1 MVFYIERYKN
11 RERLDFEC
19 EVITPMFISGADTN
33 TVELRSASIKGALR
47 FWWRALYG
55 REFSSIKK
63 MKEAEGKLF
72 GDTEQ
77 KSKIR
82 LYTDT
87 SNSFIIS
94 SNNLTNGKTFQV
106 HGKPLS
112 IFDYLAFG
120 ICEYDRN
127 VHKNVYRRNHVTPNS
142 KFTLHLEF
150 LNSIDSNNEL
160 NKILAAL
167 SCLNSFGGLGAKS
180 RNGFGCISIK
190 PLSNNISL
198 PPITN
203 FSGERKN
210 FTALNENCKIFTF
223 QPQNRWED
231 ALSDIGLAYRTAR
244 LSIEPKHNY
253 QKRPLLA
260 KPLIIRNEN
269 LFIYDRH
276 SKPYFLHVSK
286 LANNQYQGSI
296 LYIPYNYYQNNK
308 LEEYNNV
315 CNKVNQELERQRN
328 QGGR

>member
-1 MVFYIERYKN
+1 MEFYIERYKN
-11 RERLDFEC
+11 KERLDFEC

-55 REFSSIKK
+55 REFSSIEK

-77 KSKIR
+77 KSKLR
-82 LYTDT
+82 LYVDVSTPFSI
-87 SNSFIIS
+87 SND
-94 SNNLTNGKTFQV
+94 NLVNGRTFLV
-106 HGKPLS
+106 HNHYLS

-120 ICEYDRN
+120 LCEYDRN
-127 VHKNVYRRNHVTPNS
+127 QHRNAYKRKHIKPNS
-142 KFTLHLEF
+142 KFIIHF
-150 LNSIDSNNEL
+150 DFNNINNNSEQ
-160 NKILAAL
+160 ILKAL

-260 KPLIIRNEN
+260 KPLIVRNEN
-269 LFIYDRH
+269 RKDRH

>member
-1 MVFYIERYKN
+1 MEFYIERYKN

-33 TVELRSASIKGALR
+33 TVELRTASIKGALR

-55 REFSSIKK
+55 REFSSIDK

-77 KSKIR
+77 KSKLRI
-82 LYTDT
+82 YID
-87 SNSFIIS
+87 IS
-94 SNNLTNGKTFQV
+94 DPFEISGDNLINGKTFQV
-106 HGKPLS
+106 HGHQLS

-120 ICEYDRN
+120 LCEYD
-127 VHKNVYRRNHVTPNS
+127 KNRHGNIYKRKHIKPNS
-142 KFTLHLEF
+142 KFILHLEF
-150 LNSIDSNNEL
+150 NKSNDSNHEL
-160 NKILAAL
+160 NQILKAL

-180 RNGFGCISIK
+180 RNGFGCINIK
-190 PLSNNISL
+190 PLNNNVSL
-198 PPITN
+198 PTITD
-203 FSGERKN
+203 FSGNRKDY
-210 FTALNENCKIFTF
+210 TAFNTDCKLFTF
-223 QPQNRWED
+223 QLRTRWED

-244 LSIEPKHNY
+244 LSIELSHSY

-260 KPLIIRNEN
+260 KPLIIKNGKIN
-269 LFIYDRH
+269 INDRH

-296 LYIPYNYYQNNK
+296 LFIPYNYIENNSRQAYT
-308 LEEYNNV
+308 EV
-315 CNKVNQELERQRN
+315 CNTVNQKLKELSN